1 MSPFEYI
8 KAINSTKEN
17 LIVDDKS
24 EKEYTPYIVNRGLS
38 YFHDTVIQA
47 NVMNQYPLLPK
58 KWQFQ
63 FLLNSIT
70 KKKRFSK
77 WSKKDDE
84 SESILLVKEYFGYS
98 SEKAKE
104 ALKILSVEQLNTIR
118 EKINKGGK

>member
-84 SESILLVKEYFGYS
+84 SESILLVKEYFG
-98 SEKAKE
+98 
-104 ALKILSVEQLNTIR
+104 
-118 EKINKGGK
+118 